1 VPGTKEARV
10 ATREAT
16 SMAVVV
22 YSIASLVCPA
32 VRGIVHANKYIQRN
46 AVPKTPYVQSIR
58 NKP

>member
-1 VPGTKEARV
+1 LPGTKEARV

-32 VRGIVHANKYIQRN
+32 VGVVHAKKYIQIN
-46 AVPKTPYVQSIR
+46 AVPKTLYVQSIR